1 MPYEDID
8 KDMEVTPPT
17 TFQEMY
23 EFFLAAITD
32 DMFMELTKEDT
43 EQLLEEILIAAV
55 PHFEFPR
62 WANPFDLDYNNKCFT
77 TCLTMEEKI
86 IIRYYMI
93 SEWISYQL
101 ATVDLI
107 RQKYTGPDFSMTSQA
122 NHMKQLML
130 MKNDYEQKGLHA
142 QRLYCRRYK
151 DKNGNLRSA
160 FGKIMEKPSWR

>member
-93 SEWISYQL
+93 SEWISYQ
-101 ATVDLI
+101 
-107 RQKYTGPDFSMTSQA
+107 
-122 NHMKQLML
+122 H
-130 MKNDYEQKGLHA
+130 
-142 QRLYCRRYK
+142 
-151 DKNGNLRSA
+151 
-160 FGKIMEKPSWR
+160 